1 MDTLHNRLAQ
11 QGSDVGAASE
21 SSVSAVSWSAILGG
35 AVVSAAV
42 ALTLSALGFG
52 IGLAASSPWPYH
64 GLSPKSFTIA
74 AAIWL
79 VVVQWLSAAAGGY
92 ITGRLRTKWVGLHTH
107 EVFFRDT
114 AHGFITWATGTVIGA
129 MVLGSVV
136 SSLLGSGADAAAV
149 AAGSSNVQLATT
161 EGAAATAAIYTA
173 LSMVI
178 GAFVACVCAA
188 LGGHQRDQH
197 P

>member
-35 AVVSAAV
+35 AAVSAAV

-79 VVVQWLSAAAGGY
+79 VVVQWLSAAAGGLSN
-92 ITGRLRTKWVGLHTH
+92 R
-107 EVFFRDT
+107 
-114 AHGFITWATGTVIGA
+114 
-129 MVLGSVV
+129 
-136 SSLLGSGADAAAV
+136 AAADEMGRV
-149 AAGSSNVQLATT
+149 A
-161 EGAAATAAIYTA
+161 YT
-173 LSMVI
+173 
-178 GAFVACVCAA
+178 
-188 LGGHQRDQH
+188 
-197 P
+197 